1 MKAFVAGNVINN
13 DSVFVYVQCENGKIV
28 RVIYDDIDLPDTMP
42 RSFAGFSIEIDGHA
56 IFSDGDIDIY
66 AEEMR
71 LWDKERYLGG
81 YSDSVIAAAQKKQKE
96 SLSQAAGSDE
106 TNTTAI
112 LNAVRRA
119 MRASGVEV
127 KSLDFDPSTM
137 EVRINGM
144 KFKMP
149 FRLNAV
155 VAALKQP
162 LPQE

>member
-1 MKAFVAGNVINN
+1 
-13 DSVFVYVQCENGKIV
+13 
-28 RVIYDDIDLPDTMP
+28 
-42 RSFAGFSIEIDGHA
+42 
-56 IFSDGDIDIY
+56 
-66 AEEMR
+66 
-71 LWDKERYLGG
+71 
-81 YSDSVIAAAQKKQKE
+81 
-96 SLSQAAGSDE
+96 DE